1 MVKQSNDFGALV
13 RRALEERGCSLQEA
27 ARRAD
32 GLSFGTIR
40 NMTFGAVPGPELIVR
55 FARAMD
61 WDANE
66 LLDAAGVWYLRYT
79 PDREPAEAK
88 RGVSRRLPAG
98 RQPVAA

>member
-1 MVKQSNDFGALV
+1 MLRQSEEFGALV
-13 RRALEERGCSLQEA
+13 RRILAERACSLQEA
-27 ARRAD
+27 SRRTD
-32 GLSFGTIR
+32 SLSFGTIR
-40 NMTFGAVPGPELIVR
+40 NMTFGVVPGPELIVR

-79 PDREPAEAK
+79 PDREPI
-88 RGVSRRLPAG
+88 GGNRRVTPSLPAG